1 MKLLFY
7 VDDKFGYY
15 MFSSIEEYRQQFFFF
30 FFFFFTVLELKHHEM
45 KRYGSL
51 IKNRSRCV
59 KMVLPLREDGDTE
72 ESVLIRCK
80 RDKKNKRPGRG
91 LT

>member
-1 MKLLFY
+1 MWMISLGTRCSVALKSRGSNF
-7 VDDKFGYY
+7 F
-15 MFSSIEEYRQQFFFF
+15 FFFF

-45 KRYGSL
+45 KRYGSP
-51 IKNRSRCV
+51 IKNRSGCV
-59 KMVLPLREDGDTE
+59 KMVLPLREDDTWDTE
-72 ESVLIRCK
+72 ESVLIRYK